1 MGKKAGGS
9 RPGEENDV
17 HPWIW
22 AITAQTPP
30 DHSWACS
37 DGKHSWPSHGCQGE
51 RTDPWRPVPQTTF
64 PSGDSLTSLLR
75 RVQLVSGAAPKL
87 ETASGAAVCSQFS
100 HLCISQHLSNNELLL
115 PKASSLTKYFFP
127 LHPEEAEA
135 WWLGESSGK
144 MGLCPAIATDP
155 CSLSG
160 TL

>member
-22 AITAQTPP
+22 PKHLLITPGPAATASTRGHHM
-30 DHSWACS
+30 DAK
-37 DGKHSWPSHGCQGE
+37 GKEQIHGS
-51 RTDPWRPVPQTTF
+51 VPQTTF

-75 RVQLVSGAAPKL
+75 QVQLVSGAAPKL

-100 HLCISQHLSNNELLL
+100 HLCISQHLSNNELLM